1 MSKKILKIKS
11 AIYIKN
17 YELLITF
24 QDGKEV
30 NVDFYDFLKS
40 STNPQIR
47 DYLILEKFKSFKIKD
62 HDLLWG
68 DFDLLFP
75 IEDLY
80 SGKISA

>member
-11 AIYIKN
+11 AEYIKN

-30 NVDFYDFLKS
+30 NIDFYDFLNS
-40 STNPQIR
+40 STNPHIK

-62 HDLLWG
+62 CDLLWG

-80 SGKISA
+80 NGKISA

>member
-1 MSKKILKIKS
+1 MSNKILKIQS
-11 AIYIKN
+11 ATYVKN
-17 YELLITF
+17 YELRITF

-47 DYLILEKFKSFKIKD
+47 EYLILEKFKSFKVKD
-62 HDLLWG
+62 YDLLWG
-68 DFDLLFP
+68 NFDLLFP

>member
-47 DYLILEKFKSFKIKD
+47 DYLILEKFKAFKIKD

>member
-1 MSKKILKIKS
+1 VIKINS
-11 AIYIKN
+11 ATYIKN

-30 NVDFYDFLKS
+30 NIDFYDFLKS

>member
-1 MSKKILKIKS
+1 MSNKILKIKS
-11 AIYIKN
+11 ASYVKN
-17 YELLITF
+17 YELRIIF

-40 STNPQIR
+40 STNPHIR
-47 DYLILEKFKSFKIKD
+47 DYLNLEKFKSFQIKD

-80 SGKISA
+80 TGKISA

>member
-1 MSKKILKIKS
+1 MSNKILKIKS
-11 AIYIKN
+11 ASYVKN
-17 YELLITF
+17 YELRILF

-40 STNPQIR
+40 STNPHIR
-47 DYLILEKFKSFKIKD
+47 DYLNLEKFKSFQIKD

-80 SGKISA
+80 TGKISA